1 MNTPVA
7 IRGAG
12 GKSGGG
18 GGINETPN
26 NLVSKAYARVLD
38 LVSEGEIEGLVNGL
52 ESIYFNETPL
62 QNPDDSYNFK
72 DASIEW
78 RYGTQGQDFIPG
90 FDAVE
95 NEIAVAVDVVADTPV
110 VRSVTNADVDAVRVR
125 ISLSALQDA
134 TSGSEIKGSS
144 VQYAIDLQVGGGG
157 YVNQVTQTITGKT
170 NAKYERAHRIEL
182 TGEGPWD
189 IRVWRITPDSESATL
204 VNGTRWETYTEIIDA
219 KLRYPNSAIFGFS
232 IDSAQ
237 FASIPRRAYHLRG
250 RRIKVPTNYDPATRA
265 YAGVWDGTFKI
276 AYSNNPAWV
285 YYDLLTNRRYGLGK
299 RIPPEH
305 IDKWSLYQ
313 IGRYCDELVPDGFG
327 GEEPRMVC
335 NLYLQT
341 RQDAWRVL
349 DQLASV
355 FRGIVFWSAGQVT
368 AVQDRP
374 SDPVFLYTTAN
385 VIEGIFTYSGAS
397 RRVRHT
403 VALVTWNDPADFSRQ
418 KVLYVADEE
427 GIRKWGVIPTEVV
440 AVGATTPG
448 QARRFGRAILISE
461 QTQTD
466 VVSFVVGMDGVLA
479 RPGQVVK
486 IADTKRAGVRLAG
499 RLKAATIDTVTL
511 DAPVTL
517 EAGQAYTLSLLGEA
531 GAAIERSVTTAAGST
546 SIITV
551 SPAFDAVP
559 AVATVW
565 ALGSDA
571 VEPALYRV
579 ISVSEPSDPWKFQ
592 ITALRHNPSKYAA
605 IDADDPLDPPAV
617 SSLYQRPAAP
627 TGLVGSERR
636 YVNGTSQLLQLLF
649 AWRPSAGAVR
659 YELELRAGDSNPVTA
674 AVTSPAFE
682 LMDARVGA
690 YVLSVW
696 AVSLAGKRSPV
707 ATASFDF
714 DGIPDPP
721 PALTGVA
728 LADNEDGTATLSW
741 TPVTDPAVL
750 SGGRVEV
757 RFREAAVPEVW
768 ENFQL
773 LSTVSGDISEARVPL
788 LVGTYLLKPINSSNV
803 PATAAASLYWT
814 GGSYVA
820 KAATAAT
827 LDAVPVGTPV
837 PWPFST
843 SPGAKFLAMDGAI
856 HAVDDYPDLGAM
868 YGGSPGGTF
877 TIKDWSEVPVWGA
890 GAGTVG
896 TVIGS
901 DTLDLSHTH
910 DAGTLETEAHDHGLD
925 VTDTPALAPA
935 VVGGTVVHNP
945 TGIAERAGLAVTGDT
960 GAATWSGLPTPA
972 AVDKRPRRALVHW
985 YQRALK

>member
-1 MNTPVA
+1 MSPD

-18 GGINETPN
+18 GGISEAQN

-52 ESIYFNETPL
+52 QSVYFNETPL
-62 QNPDDSYNFK
+62 QNPDESYNFD
-72 DASIEW
+72 DALIEW

-110 VRSVTNADVDAVRVR
+110 VRSVTNSDVDAVRVR
-125 ISLSALQDA
+125 ISLSSLQDA

-144 VQYAIDLQVGGGG
+144 VEYAIDLQSGGGG
-157 YVNQVTQTITGKT
+157 YVTQVTQRIQGKT

-189 IRVWRITPDSESATL
+189 VRVRRITPDSESATL

-232 IDSAQ
+232 IDSTQ

-250 RRIKVPTNYDPATRA
+250 RRIKVPTNHDPATRT
-265 YAGVWDGTFKI
+265 YTGVWDGTFKI

-374 SDPVFLYTTAN
+374 SDPVLLYTNAN
-385 VIEGIFTYSGAS
+385 VIDGLFTYSGAS

-427 GIRKWGVIPTEVV
+427 GIRKYGVIPTEVV
-440 AVGATTPG
+440 AVGATTQG

-466 VVSFVVGMDGVLA
+466 VVSFVVGLEGALA

-486 IADTKRAGVRLAG
+486 IADSQRAGVRLAG
-499 RLKAATIDTVTL
+499 RLMDASIDSITL

-517 EAGQAYTLSLLGEA
+517 VAGQSYTLTLLGES
-531 GAAIERSVTTAAGST
+531 GAVIERPVTTGAGST
-546 SIITV
+546 QTITV
-551 SPAFDAVP
+551 SPEFDAVP

-579 ISVSEPSDPWKFQ
+579 ISVSEPEPWKFQ
-592 ITALRHNPSKYAA
+592 ITALRHAPDKYAA
-605 IDADDPLDPPAV
+605 IDADEPLEAPRG
-617 SSLYQRPAAP
+617 SSLYERPATP

-649 AWRPSAGAVR
+649 AWQPSAGAVR

-674 AVTSPAFE
+674 TVAAPAFE
-682 LMDARVGA
+682 LMDASVGA

-696 AVSLAGKRSPV
+696 AISLAGKRSAV

-714 DGIPDPP
+714 DGIADPP
-721 PALTGVA
+721 AALTGVA

-741 TPVTDPAVL
+741 MPVTDPAVI

-768 ENFQL
+768 DSFQL
-773 LSTVSGDISEARVPL
+773 LATVAGDLSKARVPL

-803 PATAAASLYWT
+803 PAAAAASLYWT
-814 GGSYVA
+814 GGSYVP
-820 KAATAAT
+820 KAAAAAT
-827 LDAVPVGTPV
+827 LEAVPVGTPV
-837 PWPFST
+837 PWPFPT
-843 SPGAKFLAMDGAI
+843 SPGAKFLAMDGST
-856 HAVDDYPDLGAM
+856 HSVDDYPELGAL
-868 YGGSPGGTF
+868 YGGSPGGDF
-877 TIKDWSEVPVWGA
+877 TIKDWSELPVWGA
-890 GAGTVG
+890 GVGTVG
-896 TVIGS
+896 DVVGENTI
-901 DTLDLSHTH
+901 DLSHTH
-910 DAGTLETEAHDHGLD
+910 GAGTLETEAHDHGLD
-925 VTDTPALAPA
+925 ATDTPALAPA

-945 TGIAERAGLAVTGDT
+945 TGVAEHSGLAVTGETD
-960 GAATWSGLPTPA
+960 AAVWSDLPTPA